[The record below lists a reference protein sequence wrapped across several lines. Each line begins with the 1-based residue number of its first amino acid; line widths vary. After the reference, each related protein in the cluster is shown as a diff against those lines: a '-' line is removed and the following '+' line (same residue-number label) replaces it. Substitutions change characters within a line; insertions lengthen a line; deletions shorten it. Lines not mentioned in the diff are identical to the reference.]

1 MSLAKKT
8 FRKTFNSVI
17 ALKAKEKV
25 RPSPDAPE
33 AKIQTS
39 PSWFLHIPGPTASS
53 LQTLKGQMGLYVGSQ
68 KLQASGDPLS

>member
-1 MSLAKKT
+1 MSIKLQIKSMPLAEKT

-33 AKIQTS
+33 AKI
-39 PSWFLHIPGPTASS
+39 
-53 LQTLKGQMGLYVGSQ
+53 
-68 KLQASGDPLS
+68 